1 MTDPRLRRA
10 VCPGSFDPVTNGHLD
25 VFERAAKQFDELT
38 IAVFVNTSKQSLFS
52 IEERVQLLRDVTAHI
67 PNIKVDSFTGLV
79 VEFCKQHDIPVIV
92 RGLRAVTDFEYELQL
107 AQANYGLAEVE
118 TMFVSTS
125 PQFGYISSSLV
136 KEIARH
142 GGDVSGFVPVHVL
155 NAVTARMRE
164 IGRASCRERV

>member
-1 MTDPRLRRA
+1 MTEPRLRKA

-38 IAVFVNTSKQSLFS
+38 IAVFVNSSKHSMFT
-52 IEERVQLLRDVTAHI
+52 IDERVQLLREVTAHI

-79 VEFCKQHDIPVIV
+79 VEFCKTHDIPVIV

-125 PQFGYISSSLV
+125 PAFGYLSSSLV

-142 GGDVSGFVPVHVL
+142 GGDVSGFVPADVL
-155 NAVTARMRE
+155 KAVLARVGE
-164 IGRASCRERV
+164 GQTE